1 MIKLDDVS
9 FKYQNDKVDAI
20 KNINLDFEK
29 GKVYLLCGK
38 SGCGKTSIIRTINRL
53 IPIFYKGDL
62 HGECKIYGENIEN
75 IPMYELSKKV
85 GTVFQNPRSQFY
97 NIDTTSELVFNLEN
111 QGVDKKTICKNLE
124 NVIAKFKI
132 DHLLDKDIFNL
143 SGGEKQLIACASL
156 AVSNPNIIVMDEPSS
171 NLDKC
176 AIKKLSEI
184 IKYWKKQN
192 KTIIIAEHRIYYLM
206 DLIDEVIFLEN
217 GEVKKTY
224 SAISF
229 KNINESDYG
238 ALGLRTRN
246 ITMCKENKNKIA
258 VGKNF
263 ISIENYFFSH
273 YKDKQILNIKKC
285 VIPKN
290 HTIAIIG
297 NNGSGK
303 TTFSRCLCGLE
314 RKFNGKTVIDGKT
327 HTNKEMLKK
336 SFLVMQD
343 VNHQLFTE
351 SVNEE
356 IRISTDKIDD
366 NKINEI
372 LDKFNLKSKFDSH
385 PMTLSGGEKQR
396 LAIITALVSKREI
409 LIFDEPTSG
418 LDRDNMLEFSDFVKE
433 LSDDVTK
440 IIVTHDYELI
450 LETCDYVI
458 HLEDGKIKDSYF
470 LNDKGN
476 EKLKDYFCDNQI

>member
-1 MIKLDDVS
+1 
-9 FKYQNDKVDAI
+9 
-20 KNINLDFEK
+20 
-29 GKVYLLCGK
+29 
-38 SGCGKTSIIRTINRL
+38 
-53 IPIFYKGDL
+53 
-62 HGECKIYGENIEN
+62 
-75 IPMYELSKKV
+75 
-85 GTVFQNPRSQFY
+85 
-97 NIDTTSELVFNLEN
+97 
-111 QGVDKKTICKNLE
+111 
-124 NVIAKFKI
+124 
-132 DHLLDKDIFNL
+132 
-143 SGGEKQLIACASL
+143 
-156 AVSNPNIIVMDEPSS
+156 MDEPSS

-176 AIKKLSEI
+176 AIKKLSEV

-229 KNINESDYG
+229 KNINEPDYET
-238 ALGLRTRN
+238 LGLRTRN
-246 ITMCKENKNKIA
+246 IIMCKGNKNKTR

-263 ISIENYFFSH
+263 ISIENFFFS
-273 YKDKQILNIKKC
+273 YNKDKQILNITNC

-366 NKINEI
+366 SKINEI

-418 LDRDNMLEFSDFVKE
+418 LDRDNMLEFSNFVKE

-458 HLEDGKIKDSYF
+458 HLEDGEIKDSYF
-470 LNDKGN
+470 LNSKGN

>member
-124 NVIAKFKI
+124 NVIAKLKI

-156 AVSNPNIIVMDEPSS
+156 AVSNPDIIVMDEPSS

-184 IKYWKKQN
+184 IKYWKK
-192 KTIIIAEHRIYYLM
+192 
-206 DLIDEVIFLEN
+206 
-217 GEVKKTY
+217 
-224 SAISF
+224 
-229 KNINESDYG
+229 
-238 ALGLRTRN
+238 
-246 ITMCKENKNKIA
+246 
-258 VGKNF
+258 
-263 ISIENYFFSH
+263 
-273 YKDKQILNIKKC
+273 
-285 VIPKN
+285 
-290 HTIAIIG
+290 
-297 NNGSGK
+297 
-303 TTFSRCLCGLE
+303 
-314 RKFNGKTVIDGKT
+314 
-327 HTNKEMLKK
+327 
-336 SFLVMQD
+336 
-343 VNHQLFTE
+343 
-351 SVNEE
+351 
-356 IRISTDKIDD
+356 
-366 NKINEI
+366 
-372 LDKFNLKSKFDSH
+372 
-385 PMTLSGGEKQR
+385 
-396 LAIITALVSKREI
+396 
-409 LIFDEPTSG
+409 
-418 LDRDNMLEFSDFVKE
+418 
-433 LSDDVTK
+433 TK
-440 IIVTHDYELI
+440 
-450 LETCDYVI
+450 
-458 HLEDGKIKDSYF
+458 
-470 LNDKGN
+470 
-476 EKLKDYFCDNQI
+476 

>member
-53 IPIFYKGDL
+53 IPNFYKGAL
-62 HGECKIYGENIEN
+62 YGKCEIYGENIED

-124 NVIAKFKI
+124 NVIDKFKI

-156 AVSNPNIIVMDEPSS
+156 AVSNPDIIVMDEPSS

-229 KNINESDYG
+229 KNIDESDYG

-273 YKDKQILNIKKC
+273 YKDKQILNIKNC

-366 NKINEI
+366 SKINEI

-418 LDRDNMLEFSDFVKE
+418 LDRDNMLEFSNFVKE

-458 HLEDGKIKDSYF
+458 HLEDGEIKDSYF
-470 LNDKGN
+470 LNNKGN

>member
-124 NVIAKFKI
+124 NVIAKLKI

-156 AVSNPNIIVMDEPSS
+156 AVSNPDIIVMDEPSS

-229 KNINESDYG
+229 NNIDESDYG

-366 NKINEI
+366 SKINEI

-418 LDRDNMLEFSDFVKE
+418 LDRDNMLEFSNFVKE

-458 HLEDGKIKDSYF
+458 HLEDGEIKDSYF
-470 LNDKGN
+470 LNNKGN

>member
-124 NVIAKFKI
+124 NVIDKFKI

-143 SGGEKQLIACASL
+143 LGGEKQLIACASL
-156 AVSNPNIIVMDEPSS
+156 AVSNPDIIVMDEPSS

-176 AIKKLSEI
+176 AIKKLSEV

-224 SAISF
+224 SSISF
-229 KNINESDYG
+229 KNINEPDYET
-238 ALGLRTRN
+238 LGLRTRN
-246 ITMCKENKNKIA
+246 IIMCKGNKNKTR

-263 ISIENYFFSH
+263 ISIENFFFS
-273 YKDKQILNIKKC
+273 YNKDKQILNIKNC
-285 VIPKN
+285 LIPKN

-297 NNGSGK
+297 NNGTGK

-366 NKINEI
+366 SKINEI

-418 LDRDNMLEFSDFVKE
+418 LDRDNMLEFSNFVKE
-433 LSDDVTK
+433 LSDDITK

-458 HLEDGKIKDSYF
+458 HLEDGEIKDSYF
-470 LNDKGN
+470 LNNKGN

>member
-1 MIKLDDVS
+1 MITLDDIS
-9 FKYQNDKVDAI
+9 FKYENDRIVAI
-20 KNINLDFEK
+20 KNININFQK

-38 SGCGKTSIIRTINRL
+38 SGCGKTTIIRIINSL
-53 IPIFYKGDL
+53 IPNFYQGNCY
-62 HGECKIYGENIEN
+62 GICKIYDENIEN

-85 GTVFQNPRSQFY
+85 GSVFQNPKSQFY

-111 QGVDKKTICKNLE
+111 QGVDKKIILKNLE
-124 NVIAKFKI
+124 HIIGEFKI
-132 DHLLDKDIFNL
+132 EHLLDKNIFNL

-156 AVSNPNIIVMDEPSS
+156 AVSDPDIIVMDEPSS

-206 DLIDEVIFLEN
+206 DLIDKMIFLEN
-217 GEVKKTY
+217 GEIKETY
-224 SAISF
+224 SYNF
-229 KNINESDYG
+229 FRNINEADFNE
-238 ALGLRTRN
+238 LGLRARN
-246 ITMCKENKNKIA
+246 INMCKENKNKIR
-258 VGKNF
+258 VSRDF

-273 YKDKQILNIKKC
+273 DNKNQILNIKNC

-290 HTIAIIG
+290 HIIAIIG

-314 RKFNGKTVIDGKT
+314 KKFNGKTVIDGEIY
-327 HTNKEMLKK
+327 TNKEMLKK

-356 IRISTDKIDD
+356 IRISNDKIDD
-366 NKINEI
+366 DSIYKILE
-372 LDKFNLKSKFDSH
+372 KFNLNSKFDSH

-396 LAIITALVSKREI
+396 LAIITALASKRKI

-418 LDRDNMLEFSDFVKE
+418 LDRDNMLEFSKFIKE
-433 LSDDVTK
+433 LSDDTTR

-458 HLEDGKIKDSYF
+458 HLENGEIKDSYF
-470 LNDKGN
+470 LNNKGN
-476 EKLKDYFCDNQI
+476 KKLKDYFCDFKS

>member
-53 IPIFYKGDL
+53 IPNFYKGAL
-62 HGECKIYGENIEN
+62 YGKCEIYGENIED

-124 NVIAKFKI
+124 NVIDKFKI

-156 AVSNPNIIVMDEPSS
+156 AVSNPDIIVMDEPSS

-229 KNINESDYG
+229 KNIDESDYG

-273 YKDKQILNIKKC
+273 YKDKQILNIKNC

-327 HTNKEMLKK
+327 HANKEMLKK

-366 NKINEI
+366 SKINEI

-418 LDRDNMLEFSDFVKE
+418 LDRDNMLEFSNFVKE

-458 HLEDGKIKDSYF
+458 HLEDGEIKDSYF
-470 LNDKGN
+470 LNNKGN

>member
-53 IPIFYKGDL
+53 IPNFYKGAL
-62 HGECKIYGENIEN
+62 YGKCEIYGENIED

-124 NVIAKFKI
+124 NVIDKFKI

-156 AVSNPNIIVMDEPSS
+156 AVSNPDIIVMDEPSS

-229 KNINESDYG
+229 KNIDESDYG

-366 NKINEI
+366 SKINEI

-418 LDRDNMLEFSDFVKE
+418 LDRDNMLEFSNFVKE

-458 HLEDGKIKDSYF
+458 HLEDGEIKDSYF
-470 LNDKGN
+470 LNNKGN